1 MMERLVEVGL
11 ILGLLW
17 IWSRYYQRACRAV
30 SSSVERPEA
39 APVMQEKVREE
50 ADDER
55 SASDNS
61 AAGYSPPGPKVHEAA
76 EA

>member
-1 MMERLVEVGL
+1 MERLVEVGL
-11 ILGLLW
+11 ILGLVW

-30 SSSVERPEA
+30 ASSVGRTEA

-50 ADDER
+50 A
-55 SASDNS
+55 A
-61 AAGYSPPGPKVHEAA
+61 AAGRVPGHSTPGAKVHEAV

>member
-30 SSSVERPEA
+30 SSSVGRTEA
-39 APVMQEKVREE
+39 APVMQEKVCEE
-50 ADDER
+50 A
-55 SASDNS
+55 
-61 AAGYSPPGPKVHEAA
+61 AAGSVPGHSPPGAKVHETA

>member
-1 MMERLVEVGL
+1 MERLVEVGL

-30 SSSVERPEA
+30 SSSVGRTEA
-39 APVMQEKVREE
+39 APVMQSKAYED

-55 SASDNS
+55 SASENS
-61 AAGYSPPGPKVHEAA
+61 VAGHSPPGAKVHETA

>member
-30 SSSVERPEA
+30 SSSVRRTEA
-39 APVMQEKVREE
+39 APVMQNKAYED
-50 ADDER
+50 ADGER
-55 SASDNS
+55 SAS
-61 AAGYSPPGPKVHEAA
+61 GHSPPGAKVHEAV